1 MSPKEKI
8 QPRGNHQG
16 RTLIKTDES
25 SAAICRAEQGRAIV
39 RREAVGVTGEN
50 GKKVLLSLI
59 FIALVWF
66 LAWVIGKIT
75 SALLG
80 KRSQRAAFWT
90 KQGVHLFSAATIV
103 IVLCSV
109 WFTDLGR
116 LATAFGLVT
125 ADLAFALQR
134 DYSLCRLPCGS
145 DPGSTPDESS
155 LARTEEILL
164 TATRAAEHGRLV
176 AVCTRATNRADG
188 ASSVISHA
196 APTFCIQVPI
206 FDITDAIHSQ

>member
-1 MSPKEKI
+1 
-8 QPRGNHQG
+8 
-16 RTLIKTDES
+16 
-25 SAAICRAEQGRAIV
+25 V
-39 RREAVGVTGEN
+39 
-50 GKKVLLSLI
+50 I

-66 LAWVIGKIT
+66 LAWVIGKIA

-80 KRSQRAAFWT
+80 NRSQRAAFWT

-109 WFTDLGR
+109 WFTDPAR
-116 LATAFGLVT
+116 LATAFVLVT
-125 ADLAFALQR
+125 AGLAFALQR
-134 DYSLCRLPCGS
+134 VITAFAAYHVGQIP
-145 DPGSTPDESS
+145 
-155 LARTEEILL
+155 AVHRTNRHSHALK
-164 TATRAAEHGRLV
+164 RSCSQQPVRQNNGRLV